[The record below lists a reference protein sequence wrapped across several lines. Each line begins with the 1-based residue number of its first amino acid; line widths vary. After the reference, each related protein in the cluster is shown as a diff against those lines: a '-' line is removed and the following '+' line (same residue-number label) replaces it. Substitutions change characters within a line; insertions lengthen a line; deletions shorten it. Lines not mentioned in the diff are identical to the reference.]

1 MILFYVSQCTLSLDH
16 FIYFSVQHLLNHLSV
31 CSQWTKNYKRKVHV
45 LDDMVDVEDNIIKV
59 KP

>member
-1 MILFYVSQCTLSLDH
+1 MILFYVSQCTLSLDP

-31 CSQWTKNYKRKVHV
+31 GSQWTKNYKRKVHV
-45 LDDMVDVEDNIIKV
+45 LDDMVDVEDNMIKV